1 MRSAKNIL
9 VINGNPARERI
20 TLSSSLANAY
30 AEGAKE
36 AGHSVLQVNLA
47 DLTFDPILHEGY
59 AKDQS
64 LEPDLKALRKEMIKA
79 DHWVLVFPIWLGLP
93 PALVKGFLER
103 TLTRGFAFDYD
114 GQYPVALP
122 ALKGKTIRIII
133 TCGAPAFIY
142 RWFSGQPTSKA
153 FRTIFKLCGMKVK
166 GIDVFGPVTDHS
178 PTLQESYGR
187 YIDCVFSRGKNER

>member
-1 MRSAKNIL
+1 MKHIL

-30 AEGAKE
+30 AQGAKE
-36 AGHSVLQVNLA
+36 AGHSVRQVNLA
-47 DLTFDPILHEGY
+47 GLNFDPILHEGY
-59 AKDQS
+59 TKDQT
-64 LEPDLKALRKEMIKA
+64 LEPDLKCLRDDMIKA
-79 DHWVLVFPIWLGLP
+79 DHWVLVFPIWLSLP

-122 ALKGKTIRIII
+122 ALRGKTIRMIV
-133 TCGAPAFIY
+133 TCGAPTFVY
-142 RWFSGQPTSKA
+142 RWFSGEPTSKA
-153 FRTIFKLCGMKVK
+153 LRTIFKLCGMKIK

-178 PTLQESYGR
+178 PKLQESYGR
-187 YIDCVFSRGKNER
+187 YIDSVFRRGKNER